1 MQEGIGEKMGIFLY
15 FTSTFVAAI
24 IISFFNGWKLT
35 LVVVLSCAP
44 FIIVAQS
51 IAAKVHT

>member
-1 MQEGIGEKMGIFLY
+1 MQEGIGEKIGIFVY
-15 FTSTFVAAI
+15 FTTTLVAAI
-24 IISFFNGWKLT
+24 IISVFNGWNLT

-44 FIIVAQS
+44 IIIVAQS

>member
-1 MQEGIGEKMGIFLY
+1 MQEGIGEKMGIFVY
-15 FTSTFVAAI
+15 FTTTFVAAI
-24 IISFFNGWKLT
+24 IFSFFNGWKLT

-44 FIIVAQS
+44 IIIVAQS